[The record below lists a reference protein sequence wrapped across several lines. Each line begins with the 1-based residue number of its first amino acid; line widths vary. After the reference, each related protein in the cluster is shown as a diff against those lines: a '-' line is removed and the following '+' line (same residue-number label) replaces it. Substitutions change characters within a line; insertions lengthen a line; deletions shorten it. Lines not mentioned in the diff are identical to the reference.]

1 MYHFPCPASPFPR
14 FETVF
19 LFLGSVLMFLGV
31 VVYQLHDLL
40 LAGVFCLWIAGILII
55 VSWRWSKRPISDKSF
70 SCLQAESRFDAIRD
84 AWEAVCGE
92 QRRPT
97 WKEIR
102 QIRKKIYA
110 QIR

>member
-31 VVYQLHDLL
+31 VVCLHDLL
-40 LAGVFCLWIAGILII
+40 LAGVVCLWIAGILII
-55 VSWRWSKRPISDKSF
+55 VSWRGSKRLISDTAF
-70 SCLQAESRFDAIRD
+70 SCLQADARFDAIRM

-97 WKEIR
+97 WKEMG